1 MHSLSRGTIVSWT
14 SVALPRLRFRFAF
27 LEEARWRKPGLR
39 RSNFPVAVNLN
50 RFATAFLVFRRA
62 MDFGMGRG
70 MV

>member
-1 MHSLSRGTIVSWT
+1 M
-14 SVALPRLRFRFAF
+14 PRFRFRFAF
-27 LEEARWRKPGLR
+27 LEEARWRRPGLR

-50 RFATAFLVFRRA
+50 RFATAFLVLRRA